1 MGTESYANK
10 MRLVLFKENLKIA
23 INAIRANML
32 RTVLTIFIIAFGIM
46 ALVGILT
53 AINSIEKS
61 LTKQFTIMGA
71 NTFTISNRQ
80 MVGSSGNNKQNPV
93 IDYREAMSFKEEY
106 NFPARVSV
114 SYSASGTATV
124 KYKSEK
130 TNPNINVVGADEQYL
145 LTSGYEMEKGRNFTH
160 SEISRNSHVAIIGS
174 GLADKLFKEEKEIL
188 NKIISVGNGKYKIIG
203 ILKKRGAGFG
213 SGNDNICMLPITNI
227 RQYFASPNMNFLLT
241 VMPLDSKMLDAAIS
255 EARGLFRV
263 IRGLAVGEEN
273 NFSIGTSDNLVNMLK
288 ENMSNVTVAA
298 TIIGIITLFGA
309 AVGLMN
315 IMLVSVTE
323 RTREVGIRKAIGAR
337 SDIIRQ
343 QFLFESIFIGQ
354 LGGLV
359 GIILGILIGNLVSLL
374 MDNPF
379 VVPWL
384 WIFIGIVVC
393 FFVGLFSGLFPAIKA
408 SKVDPI
414 VSLRY
419 E

>member
-1 MGTESYANK
+1 

-80 MVGSSGNNKQNPV
+80 MVGSRGNNKQNPV

-188 NKIISVGNGKYKIIG
+188 NKVISVGSGKYKIIG
-203 ILKKRGAGFG
+203 ILEQRGAGFG

-273 NFSIGTSDNLVNMLK
+273 NFSIGTSDNLVNMLR

-337 SDIIRQ
+337 SNIIRQ

>member
-1 MGTESYANK
+1 

-23 INAIRANML
+23 LNAIRANML
-32 RTVLTIFIIAFGIM
+32 RTVLTVFIIAFGIM

-61 LTKQFTIMGA
+61 LTRQFTVMGA
-71 NTFTISNRQ
+71 NTFTITNQQLVR
-80 MVGSSGNNKQNPV
+80 SSRDNKKNPV
-93 IDYREAMSFKEEY
+93 IDYREARAFKNEFE
-106 NFPARVSV
+106 FPARVAI
-114 SYSASGTATV
+114 SYTASGTATV

-130 TNPNINVVGADEQYL
+130 TNPNINVIGADEQYL
-145 LTSGYEMEKGRNFTH
+145 ITSGYELAKGRNLTH
-160 SEISRNSHVAIIGS
+160 AEISGNSHVAIIGS
-174 GLADKLFKEEKEIL
+174 TLADKLFKEERERL
-188 NKIISVGNGKYKIIG
+188 NKVISVGNGKYKVIG
-203 ILKKRGAGFG
+203 ILEERGAGFG
-213 SGNDNICMLPITNI
+213 SGNDDICILPITNI
-227 RQYFASPNMNFLLT
+227 RQYFTRPNMNFTLT
-241 VMPLDSKMLDAAIS
+241 VMPEETEMLEAGIS

-263 IRGLAVGEEN
+263 IRDLKVGEEN
-273 NFSIGTSDNLVNMLK
+273 NFSIGKSDNLVNMFK
-288 ENMSNVTVAA
+288 ENMSDVTVAA

-323 RTREVGIRKAIGAR
+323 RTREVGIRKAIGAK
-337 SDIIRQ
+337 SNIIRQ

-374 MDNPF
+374 MNNPF

-384 WIFIGIVVC
+384 WIFMGIIVC
-393 FFVGLFSGLFPAIKA
+393 LFVGLISGLLPAIKA
-408 SKVDPI
+408 SRVDPI
-414 VSLRY
+414 ISLRY